1 MKLHRVKTVGFL
13 RDEEMIFE
21 LFKNLLQFPQN
32 LLKNVLTYIYSND
45 IMCELRL
52 EDAHRTLTDE

>member
-1 MKLHRVKTVGFL
+1 M
-13 RDEEMIFE
+13 RDGELIFE
-21 LFKNLLQFPQN
+21 LFKNLSQFPQN